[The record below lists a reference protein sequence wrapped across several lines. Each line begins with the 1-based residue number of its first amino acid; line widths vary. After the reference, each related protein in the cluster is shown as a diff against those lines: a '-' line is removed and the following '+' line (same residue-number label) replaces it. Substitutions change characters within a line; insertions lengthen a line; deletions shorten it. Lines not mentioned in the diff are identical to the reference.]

1 MKNKK
6 IIPCL
11 DIKNGKVVKGVKF
24 EGIQEIAD
32 PIELAEFYDKSG
44 ADELVFY
51 DIAASVEGR
60 GIFLELFKEIASKV
74 TIPLIAGG
82 GISTIEDVDLVFKHG
97 AQKVSINSGAI
108 KNPQLIKEAA
118 DKYGSERV
126 ILSIDIKRADGKFM
140 VFKSAGMENTGIDAL
155 EWAQKG
161 VALGAGSIVANS
173 IDTDGVKG
181 GFDLEMLKALS
192 EVVSVPIIASGG
204 AGKKE
209 DFVELFK
216 QIPEMDT
223 GLAASVFHR
232 KEVDIRDLKTDL
244 KNQGI
249 PVNL

>member
-118 DKYGSERV
+118 DKYG
-126 ILSIDIKRADGKFM
+126 
-140 VFKSAGMENTGIDAL
+140 
-155 EWAQKG
+155 
-161 VALGAGSIVANS
+161 
-173 IDTDGVKG
+173 
-181 GFDLEMLKALS
+181 
-192 EVVSVPIIASGG
+192 
-204 AGKKE
+204 
-209 DFVELFK
+209 
-216 QIPEMDT
+216 
-223 GLAASVFHR
+223 
-232 KEVDIRDLKTDL
+232 
-244 KNQGI
+244 
-249 PVNL
+249 